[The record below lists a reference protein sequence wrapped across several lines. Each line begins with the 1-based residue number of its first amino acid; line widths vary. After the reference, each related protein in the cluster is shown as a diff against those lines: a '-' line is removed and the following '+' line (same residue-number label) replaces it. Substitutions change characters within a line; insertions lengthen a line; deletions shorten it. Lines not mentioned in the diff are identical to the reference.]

1 MAGFPEGRRGM
12 TFRLTLFKW
21 IKTDEKEILNIVEH
35 PFNTLEEATK
45 FLDGVS
51 ENEYEIAKVFLGDSL
66 VHSRDKKHRKH
77 DQNFS

>member
-35 PFNTLEEATK
+35 PFEDLDSATK
-45 FLDGVS
+45 FLDTLA
-51 ENEYEIAKVFLGDSL
+51 EEEYEIAKIFLGDAL
-66 VHSRDKKHRKH
+66 VHSRDRKHRKH

>member
-1 MAGFPEGRRGM
+1 M

-35 PFNTLEEATK
+35 PFDTLDEATK
-45 FLDGVS
+45 FLDQLA
-51 ENEYEIAKVFLGDSL
+51 EEEYEIAKVFYGDSL
-66 VHSRDKKHRKH
+66 AHSRDRKHKKH